1 MTNRKMSEVSRK
13 KDKNQHIQVFVRVRP
28 ANKDEIHGKS
38 SNVVD
43 VASSKDVVVRERPQD
58 SKLTKKFSFD
68 RVFGPGSKQVDVYN
82 AVVSPLLDEVLAG
95 YNCTVFAYGQ
105 TGTGKT
111 FTMEGFCN
119 DPTLH
124 WQSDTTAGIIPRS
137 LSHLFDELRTLEA
150 QEYTVKVSFLE
161 LYNEE
166 LFDLLSSNDD
176 ASKIRIYEDTTKKG
190 AVIIHG
196 LEEVTV
202 HNKNEVYKILEK
214 GSEKR
219 QTAATLMNAHS
230 SRSHTVFSI
239 TVHIKENTVEGEELL
254 KTGKLNLVDLAGSE
268 NVGRSGAVDRR
279 AREAGNI
286 NQSLLTLG
294 RVITALV
301 ERAPHIPYRESKL
314 TRLLQESLGGRTKT
328 SIIATVS
335 PAALNLEETLST
347 LDYAHR
353 AKNITNRP
361 EINQKLSKKALLKE
375 YTEEIERLRR
385 DLQATRDR
393 NGVYLAHDNYNEL
406 QGTIEFQGKEIEEK
420 INHIKALEETMLNKE
435 KILEEL
441 KMSLQM
447 SQRQIKITEQE
458 RNEQKHL
465 VEKHVVTEKKLHTQA
480 TQLLNV
486 VETVTRDTVKLHEK
500 IERKNR
506 VERENEH
513 LGEKFREN
521 IQRQF
526 DEANTQ
532 LSNYTQELIQFSLS
546 AKDEINALTATN
558 SKEIGNSIKLISG
571 ELLKGEQGMI
581 AKLESGVNTNHED
594 YQVWMETA
602 IQDTSK
608 FATEEIEEQKK
619 MVATLSERIEELVRT
634 KVADNLRKINEE
646 NRRKFEELNEFMR
659 RTIATVCDR
668 LLEDRNRLND
678 RINIYS
684 DRIHETMTAQESLS
698 RKKHKFFNLFKDC
711 FAEYE
716 RIHEEEVMVNDTTM
730 TVSEEGL
737 EFCKN
742 IGEHVENNLKGQ
754 REIEG
759 IVTGDVSKTLLGMRD
774 DLSGDL
780 EANWKISEG
789 SVLQAERLCEDLTR
803 NSEEN
808 CEKLKQFSDGIA
820 LRTSGIKERMMSDRS
835 EVLSS
840 VQDVHKLVSDISVN
854 HEELMEDH
862 RRKIETTAGEICKKF
877 ENQSVQSSA
886 WNSRISSYLRTTQHQ
901 VDKFIVEDMR
911 KDVPSGSTP
920 AKKEFS
926 YPKQLA
932 VTSPHER
939 IIQRFR
945 DSKNYHEMSHDDST
959 LLEGDETLKESPA
972 TYHGNGSFVSVS
984 TPSDTSVCDSDKL
997 NGLIKSASTSDLS
1010 SVAKNLTKELV
1021 MRSSSDVTCKREN
1034 KENGIDVFVKPSDF
1048 KSLKISKLKNPTRRI
1063 LSSCNE

>member
-1 MTNRKMSEVSRK
+1 MTQRKMSEISRK

-38 SNVVD
+38 STVVE

-68 RVFGPGSKQVDVYN
+68 RVFGPSSKQLDVYN

-111 FTMEGFCN
+111 FTMEGVCN
-119 DPTLH
+119 DPSVH
-124 WQSDTTAGIIPRS
+124 WQSDTAAGIIPRS
-137 LSHLFDELRTLEA
+137 LNHLFDELRTLEA

-166 LFDLLSSNDD
+166 LFDLLSCNDD

-406 QGTIEFQGKEIEEK
+406 QTTIEFQGKEIEEK
-420 INHIKALEETMLNKE
+420 INHIKALEETMINKE
-435 KILEEL
+435 KILDEL
-441 KMSLQM
+441 KMSLEQT
-447 SQRQIKITEQE
+447 QHQVKITEQE
-458 RNEQKHL
+458 RNEQKYL
-465 VEKHVVTEKKLHTQA
+465 VERHVVTEKKLLNQA
-480 TQLLNV
+480 SQLLKV
-486 VETVTRDTVKLHEK
+486 VEIATKDTSKLHEK

-506 VERENEH
+506 VEQENEH
-513 LGEKFREN
+513 LGEKFRLN
-521 IQRQF
+521 IERQF
-526 DEANTQ
+526 EEANEQ

-546 AKDEINALTATN
+546 TKDEINSLTSTN
-558 SKEIGNSIKLISG
+558 SKEIQKAIKLISG
-571 ELLKGEQGMI
+571 ELLQGEQRVI
-581 AKLESGVNTNHED
+581 TKLEGGINNQHED
-594 YQVWMETA
+594 YALKLEDLVQES
-602 IQDTSK
+602 SK
-608 FATEEIEEQKK
+608 ASLEEIELQKK
-619 MVATLSERIEELVRT
+619 MISIFSERIQELVKT
-634 KVADNLRKINEE
+634 GIADNLRRIEEE
-646 NRRKFEELNEFMR
+646 NRRKLEELRDFMS
-659 RTIATVCDR
+659 RTVAAVCDR
-668 LLEDRNRLND
+668 LLEDRNRLSDKINVYTD
-678 RINIYS
+678 RIN
-684 DRIHETMTAQESLS
+684 ETIAAQTSLS
-698 RKKHKFFNLFKDC
+698 RKKESFFEMFKDC
-711 FAEYE
+711 FNEYE
-716 RIHEEEVMVNDTTM
+716 RIHEEEVMVNDTAM

-737 EFCKN
+737 EFCKD
-742 IGEHVENNLKGQ
+742 IEVQMDKNLKNQ
-754 REIEG
+754 TDIDK
-759 IVTGDVSKTLLGMRD
+759 VVSGEFSERLQGMGEK
-774 DLSGDL
+774 LSRDL
-780 EANWKISEG
+780 EVNWQIAEA
-789 SVLQAERLCEDLTR
+789 SVLQGAAVSGDVQKHLEG
-803 NSEEN
+803 N
-808 CEKLKQFSDGIA
+808 CEKLQEFSKRISSKSSE
-820 LRTSGIKERMMSDRS
+820 LRDKMSSDRA

-840 VQDVHKLVSDISVN
+840 VQEVHKLVSDVSVN
-854 HEELMEDH
+854 HEELMEQH
-862 RRKIETTAGEICKKF
+862 RRRIEATAGDMCKKL
-877 ENQSVQSSA
+877 ENQSVQSSE
-886 WNSRISSYLRTTQHQ
+886 WSTQISSYLRTTQHQ
-901 VDKFIVEDMR
+901 VDKFVVEDMR
-911 KDVPSGSTP
+911 KDVPSGTTP
-920 AKKEFS
+920 AKRDFN
-926 YPKQLA
+926 YPKQL
-932 VTSPHER
+932 VMTSPHER

-945 DSKNYHEMSHDDST
+945 EMKCLEDSHEDT
-959 LLEGDETLKESPA
+959 LRAQDETLKCSPVTCQES
-972 TYHGNGSFVSVS
+972 NESFASFS
-984 TPSDTSVCDSDKL
+984 TPSDTSFIESDKL
-997 NGLIKSASTSDLS
+997 NGFTKSASTSDLS

-1021 MRSSSDVTCKREN
+1021 MRSTSDVACKKDN
-1034 KENGIDVFVKPSDF
+1034 KENGIEGFVKPGDF
-1048 KSLKISKLKNPTRRI
+1048 KSAKVSKLKNPTRRI
-1063 LSSCNE
+1063 LSSYNE